1 MAGVYESIYR
11 AMEEE
16 ARKKEEEA
24 RKKAAAEAVLRDLV
38 QRCECCS
45 ARSSQRKLV
54 SVDGAILCLP
64 CYQDLTGKPY
74 EPPKPTPKPQNFGV
88 WS

>member
-1 MAGVYESIYR
+1 MARVYESIYR
-11 AMEEE
+11 A
-16 ARKKEEEA
+16 KEEEA

-54 SVDGAILCLP
+54 SVDGATLCLS